1 MKIPILALIPSA
13 YRTSNVY
20 SVLPVNGDGDF
31 TFSRDSNGTR
41 VQENGLIENVDNNVP
56 RLDWLNS
63 NCPSLLLEPQRTNN
77 LKYSEDLTNSVW
89 SLLSAGTGV
98 NPIVTANYSIAPN
111 GTLTADR
118 VVLNQGSG
126 TSNNDYS
133 IIRQVVSS
141 VGQGVSSVYMKSN
154 TNNDY
159 VISIDDLG
167 TGIKNVTVTN
177 QWQRFEYSETTNDRL
192 QLSLRGNTNSNYADI
207 SVWGTQMEAG
217 SYPTSYK
224 KTEASTVTRLKDF
237 ISGGGNA
244 NLFNSLEGTFFVQ
257 MASFLNAQTNSNGIE
272 LSDSSGQNRVTIQY
286 DTQNNQV
293 RAEIKL
299 ANVTQA
305 LLFTNSYDVTNF
317 NKIAV
322 TYKYNEAKLYI
333 NGGLISTDTSVNIF
347 AENTLTEVRST
358 IAGISA
364 DAFNLQAKIKDL
376 KVYDR
381 VLTEAEA
388 IELTTL

>member
-1 MKIPILALIPSA
+1 MSKPKLALIPSG
-13 YRTSNVY
+13 YKSGKVY
-20 SVLPVNGDGDF
+20 SILPNDATGDF
-31 TFSRDSNGTR
+31 DFDRASEGTR
-41 VQENGLIENVDNNVP
+41 VRKDGLIEEVANDVP

-63 NCPSLLLEPQRTNN
+63 NCPSLLLEPQRSNILQRSEQFDNSYWSKQGGCTVSSNTN
-77 LKYSEDLTNSVW
+77 L
-89 SLLSAGTGV
+89 
-98 NPIVTANYSIAPN
+98 APN
-111 GTLTADR
+111 GTLTADTLSGATGTS
-118 VVLNQGSG
+118 VSG
-126 TSNNDYS
+126 TVLRRN
-133 IIRQVVSS
+133 V
-141 VGQGVSSVYMKSN
+141 
-154 TNNDY
+154 
-159 VISIDDLG
+159 VISGNSTLSIYVKSLG
-167 TGIKNVTVTN
+167 STN
-177 QWQRFEYSETTNDRL
+177 FTIYIRNGSNGQVFSQSITPNSDWQRVTLTTNPSNG
-192 QLSLRGNTNSNYADI
+192 QVFFGNTNGDVAI
-207 SVWGTQMEAG
+207 WGAMLELG
-217 SYPTSYK
+217 SYPTSYI

-286 DTQNNQV
+286 DTTNNQI

-305 LLFTNSYDVTNF
+305 LLFTTFYDVTNF

-333 NGGLISTDTSVNIF
+333 NGSLISTDTSVNIF
-347 AENTLTEVRST
+347 AEDTLTEVRST
-358 IAGISA
+358 IAGISSG
-364 DAFNLQAKIKDL
+364 AFNLQAKIKDL
-376 KVYDR
+376 RVYDR

>member
-1 MKIPILALIPSA
+1 MKIPVLTLIPSA
-13 YRTSNVY
+13 YRTGNVY
-20 SVLPVNGDGDF
+20 SILPVNGDGDF
-31 TFSRDSNGTR
+31 TFSRNSNGTR
-41 VQENGLIENVDNNVP
+41 VQENGLIENKSNNVP

-63 NCPSLLLEPQRTNN
+63 DCPSLLLEPQRTNN

-89 SLLSAGTGV
+89 GLLSAGTGV

-126 TSNNDYS
+126 TSDNDYS

-141 VGQGVSSVYMKSN
+141 VGQGISSVYMKSN

-207 SVWGTQMEAG
+207 SVWGAMMEAG
-217 SYPTSYK
+217 SYPTSYI
-224 KTEASTVTRLKDF
+224 KTEASIVTRLKDEC
-237 ISGGGNA
+237 INGGSSD
-244 NLFNSLEGTFFVQ
+244 LFDITEGTFFVD
-257 MASFLNAQTNSNGIE
+257 ANNFGTPLNGYNMITLSDGGNNFVRYLYESSRIRTTVYNGIIQQDYFIIYVNDNE
-272 LSDSSGQNRVTIQY
+272 RKKVAITFKENEFKVYFNGVLKSTDTIG
-286 DTQNNQV
+286 V
-293 RAEIKL
+293 
-299 ANVTQA
+299 VP
-305 LLFTNSYDVTNF
+305 TNF
-317 NKIAV
+317 NRLNFASQ
-322 TYKYNEAKLYI
+322 
-333 NGGLISTDTSVNIF
+333 NGTSRHFEGKVYDTRI
-347 AENTLTEVRST
+347 
-358 IAGISA
+358 
-364 DAFNLQAKIKDL
+364 
-376 KVYDR
+376 YDR

>member
-1 MKIPILALIPSA
+1 MKIPILTLIPSA
-13 YRTSNVY
+13 YKTSKVY

-31 TFSRDSNGTR
+31 TFSRNSNGTR
-41 VQENGLIENVDNNVP
+41 VQENGLIENKTNNVP

-63 NCPSLLLEPQRTNN
+63 DCPSLLLEPQRTNN

-141 VGQGVSSVYMKSN
+141 VGQGISSVYMKSN

-159 VISIDDLG
+159 VISIDELG

-207 SVWGTQMEAG
+207 SVWGTQMEVG
-217 SYPTSYK
+217 SYPTSYI

-286 DTQNNQV
+286 DTPNNQIRGDIRV
-293 RAEIKL
+293 SSVA
-299 ANVTQA
+299 QA
-305 LLFTNSYDVTNF
+305 IFTTGFYDVKNF

-322 TYKYNEAKLYI
+322 TYKYNEAKLYV
-333 NGGLISTDTSVNIF
+333 NGSLIGTDTSVNIF
-347 AENTLTEVRST
+347 AEDTLTEVRST